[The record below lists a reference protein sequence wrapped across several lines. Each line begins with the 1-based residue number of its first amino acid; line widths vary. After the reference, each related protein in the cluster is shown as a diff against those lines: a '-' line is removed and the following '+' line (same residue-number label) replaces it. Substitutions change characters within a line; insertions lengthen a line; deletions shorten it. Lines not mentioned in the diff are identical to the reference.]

1 MKPLKK
7 LLLQMKKLKQIETI
21 DETIPSTTATDET
34 IVPSTTAT
42 DETIVP
48 STTAYR

>member
-7 LLLQMKKLKQIETI
+7 LLLQMKKI
-21 DETIPSTTATDET
+21 ET

-48 STTAYR
+48 STTATTDEKTE